1 MGKKIKLG
9 KERSSEIDESTEN
22 QTPRRLERPGVLLHY
37 AAIFAAIVV
46 ILGGIHAAR
55 GILGPIFLSGFF
67 TVLLIQPVNWLKKRG
82 VQSWLALL
90 SVIIVV
96 AVVGLGTMTVV
107 GVELAQFAKDLPKYR
122 DQFTAV
128 LENQNIDIG
137 AIIPALK
144 SNKPQEEEQKE
155 EAPPPSAEPKLG
167 ARDPAEKEEYL
178 QYLRWRE
185 EREREKQGTEGRKTR
200 GGESKTSDA
209 FETQSRAYDASK
221 TSYFAA
227 TVVPVVAKHEL
238 VRADAIALSE
248 DDLTSDALFSNESPL
263 TTDFFKGEDTTGGLI
278 PDDPT
283 PIFQAS
289 PPADDESEAYPYL
302 DAAPYEDDAD
312 GEYSAPT
319 RSSQHISAVDASSQE
334 LFRLLS
340 GLAKELSSLISN
352 AFIITLFVIFMLCE
366 AEKIPKK
373 LLAAIG
379 PIRFTN
385 SHIKG
390 VVDDI
395 RHYMVIKTLMST
407 IVGTLVTIL
416 CFSVGVRYPILW
428 GFVAFLLNYIP
439 NIGSVVAAIPPII
452 LATIDGGLFIG
463 VVTSI
468 FFILINCGVG
478 YGLEPR
484 LLGDGL
490 DLSPAIV
497 LISLIF
503 FGWLLGSVGMFLS
516 PPLAVIAKIIFQ
528 SFPETEWIAALMANK
543 VIKPIH
549 EDEEPVAIE
558 A

>member
-1 MGKKIKLG
+1 MGKRKSSEE
-9 KERSSEIDESTEN
+9 ERSMEIDKTTGKQEPTRS
-22 QTPRRLERPGVLLHY
+22 LERPGVLLHY
-37 AAIFAAIVV
+37 AAIFASIVV
-46 ILGGIHAAR
+46 ILGGIHFAR

-67 TVLLIQPVNWLKKRG
+67 TVLLIQPVNWLKRKG
-82 VQSWLALL
+82 VKSWLALL

-96 AVVGLGTMTVV
+96 SVVGLGTMTVV
-107 GVELAQFAKDLPKYR
+107 GAQIAQFARDIPKYR

-128 LENQNIDIG
+128 LENYNLDIG
-137 AIIPALK
+137 MFIPALESK
-144 SNKPQEEEQKE
+144 KPQVEKLEE
-155 EAPPPSAEPKLG
+155 EAPPSVEPETGAENSS
-167 ARDPAEKEEYL
+167 EKEEYF
-178 QYLRWRE
+178 QRLRWRDE
-185 EREREKQGTEGRKTR
+185 YEREKQKSQGRKQR
-200 GGESKTSDA
+200 ADEPKTSDA
-209 FETQSRAYDASK
+209 AEAQLSADVPLETER
-221 TSYFAA
+221 FAA
-227 TVVPVVAKHEL
+227 PVVPVAAKYEV
-238 VRADAIALSE
+238 VRADAIAIGEEDLS
-248 DDLTSDALFSNESPL
+248 SDALFSNESPL
-263 TTDFFKGEDTTGGLI
+263 TTTLLGAEDATSGLI
-278 PDDPT
+278 PGDPAPMFT
-283 PIFQAS
+283 GA
-289 PPADDESEAYPYL
+289 PPADEENAVDLNDPL
-302 DAAPYEDDAD
+302 FYEDV
-312 GEYSAPT
+312 ETSAQNAPA
-319 RSSQHISAVDASSQE
+319 RVLEHVSAVDASSQE

-340 GLAKELSSLISN
+340 GLAKELSALFSN

-390 VVDDI
+390 VIDDI
-395 RHYMVIKTLMST
+395 RHYMVIKTLMSM

-452 LATIDGGLFIG
+452 LAMIDGGLFIG

-468 FFILINCGVG
+468 FFVLINCGVG

-497 LISLIF
+497 LIALIF